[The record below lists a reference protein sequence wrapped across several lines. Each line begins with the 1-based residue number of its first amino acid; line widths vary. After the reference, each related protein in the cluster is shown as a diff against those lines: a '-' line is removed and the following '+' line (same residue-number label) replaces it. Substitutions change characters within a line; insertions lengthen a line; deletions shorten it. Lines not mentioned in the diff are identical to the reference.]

1 MMHSYHAA
9 ARSGSAA
16 VPTVDRSASD
26 SVTHKTQLKQI
37 QKKICKN
44 PQTHNPV
51 GSWRQRHTSSWPFC
65 PMTIPNTNLERTQQQ
80 GAAAN

>member
-37 QKKICKN
+37 QKKYAK
-44 PQTHNPV
+44 THRRTTQLAV
-51 GSWRQRHTSSWPFC
+51 GVNDTPAHGRFVR
-65 PMTIPNTNLERTQQQ
+65 
-80 GAAAN
+80 